1 MIDIEIAWADPK
13 MGRTAAGESLA
24 LRTWGKDRWTVIK
37 RRVAS
42 LAAAPTLADMR
53 GVPGRFH
60 QLTGDHAHQ
69 FALTINANERL
80 VFESD
85 HNPLPTLPDG
95 GVDLAAVTRIRI
107 IELVDYHA

>member
-1 MIDIEIAWADPK
+1 MGDIEIAWADPK
-13 MGRTAAGESLA
+13 MGRTAARESLA

-42 LAAAPTLADMR
+42 LAAAPALADMR

-60 QLTGDHAHQ
+60 QLTGDRAYQ
-69 FALTINANERL
+69 FALTINASERL
-80 VFESD
+80 VFEPD
-85 HNPLPTLPDG
+85 HSPLPTLPDG

-107 IELVDYHA
+107 IEVVDYHA